1 MSKEELHTE
10 IEFLEQQL
18 QDIRIIVDEGKV
30 KGIIPRIMEV
40 LER

>member
-18 QDIRIIVDEGKV
+18 MDIRAIVDEGRV
-30 KGIIPRIMEV
+30 KGIIPRIMDV